1 MAGSGKNS
9 LKSVLESK
17 GFEVK
22 VVLKG
27 MAEYDNV
34 AGIWLG
40 HLEQAMGQ
48 LEHHEHEAH
57 EKHEG
62 HGEHEGHEEHH

>member
-40 HLEQAMGQ
+40 HLEKAMAQ
-48 LEHHEHEAH
+48 LEHHEHE
-57 EKHEG
+57 
-62 HGEHEGHEEHH
+62 GHEEHKGDTEHHEHHDH